1 MSRAVLSI
9 VMLVRFVAETMAAG
23 TMSVTT
29 CGQVVPPGTTAIL
42 AKTIVCPPWGVCY
55 PPCAQGDPACLQ
67 PLQPVVVCR
76 STAECPDPANDSCAF
91 PPGVPSSVGLYMGRG
106 AWLQMNRHSVSGAFI
121 GILSGSSSGV
131 GAGKMKITGPGS
143 IFGNQQGVVFPTSLK
158 ASGISLHDNAQIGI
172 SATKRVRLADVVG
185 KNNGV
190 LAGAGTRIMATRVT
204 ATGNGIGLGSGRSLT
219 IADSSI
225 TGSTSV
231 DIESV
236 RRPRLRNVVCETSA
250 QLLLPQNTLGPPW
263 GVCSN
268 D

>member
-67 PLQPVVVCR
+67 PLQPVGACR
-76 STAECPDPANDSCAF
+76 STAEGPDPVNDSCAF
-91 PPGVPSSVGLYMGRG
+91 PPGLPPSVGIYMGGG

-121 GILSGSSSGV
+121 GILSGSSSGI

-172 SATKRVRLADVVG
+172 AAT
-185 KNNGV
+185 N
-190 LAGAGTRIMATRVT
+190 
-204 ATGNGIGLGSGRSLT
+204 
-219 IADSSI
+219 
-225 TGSTSV
+225 
-231 DIESV
+231 
-236 RRPRLRNVVCETSA
+236 
-250 QLLLPQNTLGPPW
+250 
-263 GVCSN
+263 
-268 D
+268 

>member
-1 MSRAVLSI
+1 MSRSALSI
-9 VMLVRFVAETMAAG
+9 VMLVGLVAKTMAGG

-55 PPCAQGDPACLQ
+55 PPCVQGDPACFQ
-67 PLQPVVVCR
+67 PLQPVVTCR
-76 STAECPDPANDSCAF
+76 STADCPDPVNDKCAF
-91 PPGVPSSVGLYMGRG
+91 PPGVTTSVGIYMGQG
-106 AWLQMNRHSVSGAFI
+106 AWLQMNHHSVSGAFI
-121 GILSGSSSGV
+121 GILSGTASGT
-131 GAGKMKITGPGS
+131 GSGKMKITGPGA
-143 IFGNQQGVVFPTSLK
+143 IFGNQQGVVYPTSLK
-158 ASGISLHDNAQIGI
+158 ASGISLHDNVMVGI
-172 SATKRVRLADVVG
+172 VATKRVRLENVVG
-185 KNNGV
+185 RNNGT
-190 LAGAGTRIMATRVT
+190 LAGAAKRLTAKGVT
-204 ATGNGIGLGSGRSLT
+204 ATGNGIGLGSGRSLA

>member
-1 MSRAVLSI
+1 
-9 VMLVRFVAETMAAG
+9 
-23 TMSVTT
+23 
-29 CGQVVPPGTTAIL
+29 
-42 AKTIVCPPWGVCY
+42 
-55 PPCAQGDPACLQ
+55 
-67 PLQPVVVCR
+67 
-76 STAECPDPANDSCAF
+76 PANDSCAF

-172 SATKRVRLADVVG
+172 AATKRVRLENVVG
-185 KNNGV
+185 KNNGI
-190 LAGAGTRIMATRVT
+190 LAGAGKRIMATGVT

-236 RRPRLRNVVCETSA
+236 RRP
-250 QLLLPQNTLGPPW
+250 
-263 GVCSN
+263 
-268 D
+268 